1 MSADNQKFSHETV
14 ERKVSWLGVWIVLVI
29 AIGGLVEIVPLYLSN
44 EVTTPAPG
52 VKPYVALALE
62 GRDIY
67 IREGCYNCHS
77 QMIRPLR
84 AETERYGHYSLAGE
98 SVYDH
103 PFQFGSKRTGPDLAR
118 VGGRYSDEWHRAH
131 LTNPRDV
138 VPESNM
144 PGYPWLS
151 KDHVDENGT
160 GAKMRALRSVGVPY
174 TDEDI
179 VGAADAV
186 RGKTEMEALVA
197 YLQGLGTA
205 SANW

>member
-1 MSADNQKFSHETV
+1 MSADNQGFSHETV

-52 VKPYVALALE
+52 VKPYAALALE

-144 PGYPWLS
+144 PGYPWLAT
-151 KDHVDENGT
+151 DPVDENGT

-186 RGKTEMEALVA
+186 RGKTEMEALIA